1 MAVLRNK
8 PRRGLNDIRTMSDML
23 TETSNPQRKFLKL
36 AMLSME
42 KARRGKERES
52 ARCRI
57 EDIDAR
63 AAEIEVETES
73 LMQLVEADR
82 NTTGDTKDN
91 QPKPA
96 HRLNRHGLKLR
107 Y

>member
-1 MAVLRNK
+1 MTVLLSK
-8 PRRGLNDIRTMSDML
+8 SRRGLNDIRTMSDML
-23 TETSNPQRKFLKL
+23 TETSNPQRKFLKM

-52 ARCRI
+52 ARKRI
-57 EDIDAR
+57 EDIDTR
-63 AAEIEVETES
+63 TVEIEAETEN
-73 LMQLVEADR
+73 LLQLVEAGR
-82 NTTGDTKDN
+82 NTTSDTKDN

-96 HRLNRHGLKLR
+96 HDQNRHGHKLR